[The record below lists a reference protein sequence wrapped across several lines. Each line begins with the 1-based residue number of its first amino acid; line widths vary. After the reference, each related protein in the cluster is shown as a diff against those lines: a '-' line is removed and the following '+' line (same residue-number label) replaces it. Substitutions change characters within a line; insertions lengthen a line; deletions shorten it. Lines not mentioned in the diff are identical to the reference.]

1 MLEAKM
7 EEALEWLLILSLV
20 VKESHWNLRGR
31 EFFFLHEKLDELY
44 SDITEYADLI
54 AERARANG
62 WYLAPKVAYEMSGES
77 VSYQQ
82 VVDGTVSSLRGLT
95 HVLQNAIL
103 NITDDLAT
111 QDVLIEV
118 KRGVDKWLWMFNE
131 SAK

>member
-31 EFFFLHEKLDELY
+31 EFFYFHEKLDELY

-54 AERARANG
+54 AERARAIDY
-62 WYLAPKVAYEMSGES
+62 YLAPKVSYDMSGES
-77 VSYQQ
+77 VTFQQ
-82 VVDGTVSSLRGLT
+82 VTVGLISSLRGLT
-95 HVLQNAIL
+95 LTLQAAIL

-111 QDVLIEV
+111 QDVMIEV
-118 KRGVDKWLWMFNE
+118 KRGVDKLLCILTD

>member
-1 MLEAKM
+1 MLEAKL

-31 EFFFLHEKLDELY
+31 EFLYLHEKLDELH
-44 SDITEYADLI
+44 SDIIEYADVI
-54 AERARANG
+54 AERARAIDM
-62 WYLAPKVAYEMSGES
+62 YLAPKVSYEFSGES
-77 VSYQQ
+77 VSFSQ
-82 VVDGTVSSLRGLT
+82 VVTGTVSSLRGLT
-95 HVLQNAIL
+95 QTLQSAIL

>member
-20 VKESHWNLRGR
+20 VKESHWNLRGK
-31 EFFFLHEKLDELY
+31 EFFYLHEKLDELH
-44 SDITEYADLI
+44 SDITEYADTI

-82 VVDGTVSSLRGLT
+82 VVDNMVSSLRGLT

-111 QDVLIEV
+111 QDVLIET
-118 KRGVDKWLWMFNE
+118 KRGVDKWLWMFVE

>member
-20 VKESHWNLRGR
+20 VKESHWNLRGK
-31 EFFFLHEKLDELY
+31 EFFYLHEKLDELH
-44 SDITEYADLI
+44 SDITEYADTI
-54 AERARANG
+54 AERARACD

-77 VSYQQ
+77 VSYSQ
-82 VVDGTVSSLRGLT
+82 VVDNMVRSLRGLT
-95 HVLQNAIL
+95 NTLQSAIL

-111 QDVLIEV
+111 QDVLIET

>member
-31 EFFFLHEKLDELY
+31 EFFFLHEKLDELH